1 MFHLLGSDG
10 KEYGPVSA
18 EVIRQWL
25 REGRAG
31 GTTLT
36 RTVASTAWQPLSAL
50 PDFADLLRPVAATDG
65 LASATGATSL
75 PASVRWLATGMFVVA
90 AVGGLVTLVHLPG
103 LLRALMAG
111 GWQPGLFFWLS
122 WGVAILSL
130 PLRVALG
137 VGLGR
142 GRRWAYWTALIFSG
156 AMLLNGGWGLAQ
168 TARWWLTP
176 DTQQALIS
184 SPLFWLN
191 KFLSL
196 AIWFFNLATLFIL
209 LRRPARAAFLGAKT
223 MTTARAR

>member
-18 EVIRQWL
+18 EVIHQWL

-31 GTTLT
+31 GTTLA
-36 RTVASTAWQPLSAL
+36 RTVDSIAWQPLNGL
-50 PDFADLLRPVAATDG
+50 PEFADLLRPVAAAEG
-65 LASATGATSL
+65 MASATTAASL

-90 AVGGLVTLVHLPG
+90 AVGAVATLVHLPG
-103 LLRALMAG
+103 LLRALLVG

-137 VGLGR
+137 FGLGR

-156 AMLLNGGWGLAQ
+156 AMLVNGGWGLAQ
-168 TARWWLTP
+168 TARFWLTP

-191 KFLSL
+191 TFLNL
-196 AIWFFNLATLFIL
+196 AVWLFNLATILIL
-209 LRRPARAAFLGAKT
+209 LRRPARAAFLGAQH
-223 MTTARAR
+223 